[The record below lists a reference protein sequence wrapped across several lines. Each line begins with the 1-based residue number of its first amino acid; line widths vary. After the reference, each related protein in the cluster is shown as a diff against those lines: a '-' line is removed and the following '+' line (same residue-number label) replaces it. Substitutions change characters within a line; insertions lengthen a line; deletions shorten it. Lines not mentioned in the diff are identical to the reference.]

1 MVCQSNLSEDFLSR
15 LEAGHLAHPFRGTV
29 RRRILLLAWLVCRTP
44 RDLKAYL
51 KAAGLNDCNEEENA
65 LLHLLNE
72 HLTAQQ
78 TPPPLLLPARPA
90 HLKGREEELARVMS
104 ALSNPETHVFALT
117 GMPGVGKSA
126 LAYEALHQLAAVES
140 ERLRHFPDGIA
151 TFTCTGRQGTRG
163 LISLLA
169 EITEIFT
176 SGVYGAQAN
185 TPKRPVRKR
194 GQNRANDHFSEA
206 EASVEPELASVIDHA
221 RAALANKRV
230 LILLDDLD
238 PAFPLRSACDVLLTL
253 GSQTLHEGRA
263 ENAQHE
269 QRVILTTSQFLPA
282 PALVSGHLHVQPLR
296 EKAALDLLSELVSEK
311 FGELD
316 LLYARQ
322 ACAAV
327 GYLPLAIENMA
338 TAIRAQSIP
347 LALVATYLVTHPLGG
362 LLDSEEEIV
371 EKMERALSGLES
383 CLRRDYLL
391 LAALELP
398 TFDLQ
403 TAAALLA
410 PRQVSRPA
418 QETPGPAQRQAE
430 PAGSRA
436 GASRAVPAA
445 ALAMLGE
452 APGERAQARLADL
465 AGTAAI
471 LGQFV
476 RFSLLELEPGA
487 HGNAVCYHMHE
498 LLYHYA
504 RSLAHTL
511 PADRLELA
519 QQNLREYVRRG

>member
-1 MVCQSNLSEDFLSR
+1 MSR
-15 LEAGHLAHPFRGTV
+15 LEAGHLAHPFRGSV
-29 RRRILLLAWLVCRTP
+29 RRRILLLAWLICRTP
-44 RDLKAYL
+44 RDLKSYL
-51 KAAGLNDCNEEENA
+51 KAAGLNDSGEEENA

-90 HLKGREEELARVMS
+90 HLKGREGELERVMS
-104 ALSNPETHVFALT
+104 ALSNPDTHVFALT

-126 LAYEALHQLAAVES
+126 LAYEALHRLAAVES

-163 LISLLA
+163 LISLLS

-176 SGVYGAQAN
+176 SGVHSPQTAPA
-185 TPKRPVRKR
+185 KRQGRKR
-194 GQNRANDHFSEA
+194 AQTSLSDYPSDGELGA
-206 EASVEPELASVIDHA
+206 EPELASVIDRA

-238 PAFPLRSACDVLLTL
+238 PAFPLRNACDVLLTL
-253 GSQTLHEGRA
+253 GAQTLHEGRT

-282 PALVSGHLHVQPLR
+282 PALVSGHLHVQPLP
-296 EKAALDLLSELVSEK
+296 EKAALDLLSELVNET

-322 ACAAV
+322 ACSAV

-347 LALVATYLVTHPLGG
+347 LALVATYLVAHPLGG
-362 LLDSEEEIV
+362 LLDSEEEIA
-371 EKMERALSGLES
+371 EKMEKALSGLED
-383 CLRRDYLL
+383 CLRIDYLL

-410 PRQVSRPA
+410 SQRVSQAVPETPRPA
-418 QETPGPAQRQAE
+418 VQRRAE
-430 PAGSRA
+430 PAGMRA
-436 GASRAVPAA
+436 GACRPVPAA
-445 ALAMLGE
+445 TLALLGE
-452 APGERAQARLADL
+452 TQNERARASLTDL

-476 RFSLLELEPGA
+476 RLSLLDLVPSA

-504 RSLAHTL
+504 RTLAHTL
-511 PADRLELA
+511 PADRLERA
-519 QQNLREYVRRG
+519 QQNLREFARKG